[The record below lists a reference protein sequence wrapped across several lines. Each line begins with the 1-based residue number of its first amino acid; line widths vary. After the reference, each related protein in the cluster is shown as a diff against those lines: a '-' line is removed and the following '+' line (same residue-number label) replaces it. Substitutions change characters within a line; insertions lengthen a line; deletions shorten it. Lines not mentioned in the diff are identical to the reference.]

1 MLVMVLILCLVL
13 ATRCYGVGD
22 VPAIPSLAAW
32 NRLVAAVKE
41 LQGRLGVRGG
51 TLPRAGTSM
60 YVKVTSAPV
69 DGFATVQ
76 MAIGDPPDDFTTPT
90 GYPEINNVYV
100 GSAVEGD
107 FIQIVPCNGV
117 TARWSVLE
125 AGSSFWGVV
134 DSCLGSIVSVKKAT
148 GGEFLGEGPDGPTYA
163 TSTIDCIA
171 MIDCVRVGDSGLI
184 VKFGGLEDYGYA
196 FFPIVKLGL
205 VKPPTGS
212 DFTEVDGELAVFQDG
227 GESATCEDPS

>member
-1 MLVMVLILCLVL
+1 MLVMLLILCLVL

-148 GGEFLGEGPDGPTYA
+148 GGSFGGTGGPTYS
-163 TSTIDCIA
+163 TGTIDCIA
-171 MIDCVRVGDSGLI
+171 MTDYVRVGDQGLV
-184 VKFGGLEDYGYA
+184 VKFGGLEDVGYV
-196 FFPIVKLGL
+196 FFPIVKFGL
-205 VKPPTGS
+205 VEPP
-212 DFTEVDGELAVFQDG
+212 DDGEPIVDVSGPLAKYQDDS
-227 GESATCEDPS
+227 EPETCSDAP

>member
-22 VPAIPSLAAW
+22 TPAVPSLAAW
-32 NRLVAAVKE
+32 NRLTSAVKE
-41 LQGRLGVRGG
+41 LQGRSPAPRG
-51 TLPRAGTSM
+51 TLPRSGMSI
-60 YVKVTSAPV
+60 YVKVSSAPV

-76 MAIGDPPDDFTTPT
+76 LAIGDPPDDFTTPT

-117 TARWSVLE
+117 QTRWSVLE

-148 GGEFLGEGPDGPTYA
+148 GGSFGGTGGPTYS

-171 MIDCVRVGDSGLI
+171 MTDYVRVGDQGLV
-184 VKFGGLEDYGYA
+184 VKFGGLEDYGYV
-196 FFPIVKLGL
+196 FFPIVKFGL
-205 VKPPTGS
+205 VEPPPA
-212 DFTEVDGELAVFQDG
+212 DDPITEVTGPLARFQDA
-227 GESATCEDPS
+227 GETETCEDAP